1 MSCTDLQIHIHSCK
15 MPKFYKDIYNEW
27 FMLHST
33 EPVTA
38 NDVKV
43 KHCGIIDLSL
53 LTEAPS
59 IMVNGIEM
67 VLCM

>member
-1 MSCTDLQIHIHSCK
+1 
-15 MPKFYKDIYNEW
+15 MPKFSKDICNEW

-43 KHCGIIDLSL
+43 KYCGIIDLSL
-53 LTEAPS
+53 LTESPS

>member
-1 MSCTDLQIHIHSCK
+1 MV
-15 MPKFYKDIYNEW
+15 YV
-27 FMLHST
+27 LHST

-38 NDVKV
+38 NDVKSE
-43 KHCGIIDLSL
+43 ILWNNRFITIDR
-53 LTEAPS
+53 A

>member
-1 MSCTDLQIHIHSCK
+1 
-15 MPKFYKDIYNEW
+15 MPKFYKDICNEW
-27 FMLHST
+27 FMIHST

-38 NDVKV
+38 NDVKSEMLWNNRFITV
-43 KHCGIIDLSL
+43 DRF
-53 LTEAPS
+53 PS